1 MARKQKLL
9 SQSTGHLRIVEQEAK
24 YKAEFLAKDD
34 YPELQKS
41 PPKYL
46 DKNAKAEYR
55 RIIQTIGDLPLR
67 DLDHAELENYCTW
80 YSIYKDT
87 SCTLPSVGDPD
98 ERERLIR
105 TLDKATK
112 NIKSLASDLGL
123 NVNSRMQMNMPKAD
137 KGEKK
142 ESFREKYGIS

>member
-24 YKAEFLAKDD
+24 YKAEFLAKDGF
-34 YPELQKS
+34 PKLQKS
-41 PPKYL
+41 PPAYL
-46 DKNAKAEYR
+46 DKDAKAEYR
-55 RIIQTIGDLPLR
+55 RVVAAIGDLPLR

-80 YSIYKDT
+80 YSIYKQT
-87 SCTLPSVGDPD
+87 TRTLSSVEDPD
-98 ERERLIR
+98 ERERMVR

-123 NVNSRMQMNMPKAD
+123 NVNSRMQMNMPKTD
-137 KGEKK
+137 TTKK

>member
-24 YKAEFLAKDD
+24 YKAEFLAKDGF
-34 YPELQKS
+34 PELQKS
-41 PPKYL
+41 PPAYL
-46 DKNAKAEYR
+46 DKDAKAEYR
-55 RIIQTIGDLPLR
+55 RVVAAIGDLPLR
-67 DLDHAELENYCTW
+67 DLDHAELETYCTW
-80 YSIYKDT
+80 YSIYKQT
-87 SCTLPSVGDPD
+87 TRTLSSVDDPD
-98 ERERLIR
+98 ERERMVR

-123 NVNSRMQMNMPKAD
+123 NVNSRMQMNMPKTD
-137 KGEKK
+137 SNKK

>member
-24 YKAEFLAKDD
+24 YKAEFLAKDGF
-34 YPELQKS
+34 PELQKS
-41 PPKYL
+41 PPAYL
-46 DKNAKAEYR
+46 DKDAKAEYR
-55 RIIQTIGDLPLR
+55 RVVSAIGNLPLR

-80 YSIYKDT
+80 YSIYKQT
-87 SCTLPSVGDPD
+87 IRTLSSVDDPD
-98 ERERLIR
+98 ERERMVR

-123 NVNSRMQMNMPKAD
+123 NVNSRMQMNMPKTD
-137 KGEKK
+137 TTKK

>member
-24 YKAEFLAKDD
+24 YKAEFLAKDGF
-34 YPELQKS
+34 PELQKS
-41 PPKYL
+41 PPTYL
-46 DKNAKAEYR
+46 DKDAKAEYR
-55 RIIQTIGDLPLR
+55 RVVAAIGDLPLR

-80 YSIYKDT
+80 YSIYKQT
-87 SCTLPSVGDPD
+87 THTLSSVDDPD
-98 ERERLIR
+98 ERERMVR

-123 NVNSRMQMNMPKAD
+123 NVNSRMQMNMPKTDNA
-137 KGEKK
+137 KK

>member
-24 YKAEFLAKDD
+24 YKAEFLAKDGF
-34 YPELQKS
+34 PELQKS
-41 PPKYL
+41 PPAYL
-46 DKNAKAEYR
+46 DKDAKAEYR
-55 RIIQTIGDLPLR
+55 RVVAAIGNLPLR

-80 YSIYKDT
+80 YSIYKQT
-87 SCTLPSVGDPD
+87 TRILSSVEDPD
-98 ERERLIR
+98 ERERMVR

-123 NVNSRMQMNMPKAD
+123 NVNSRMQMNMPKND
-137 KGEKK
+137 NNKK

>member
-24 YKAEFLAKDD
+24 YKAEFLAKDGF
-34 YPELQKS
+34 PELQKS
-41 PPKYL
+41 PPAYL
-46 DKNAKAEYR
+46 DKDAKAEYQR
-55 RIIQTIGDLPLR
+55 VVAAIGDLPLR

-80 YSIYKDT
+80 YSIYKQT
-87 SCTLPSVGDPD
+87 TRTLSSVDDPD
-98 ERERLIR
+98 ERERMVR

-123 NVNSRMQMNMPKAD
+123 NVNSRMQMNMPKTD
-137 KGEKK
+137 NNRK

>member
-24 YKAEFLAKDD
+24 YKAEFLAKDG

-55 RIIQTIGDLPLR
+55 RIIQVIGDLPLR

-87 SCTLPSVGDPD
+87 SRALPSVGDPD
-98 ERERLIR
+98 ERERLVR

-123 NVNSRMQMNMPKAD
+123 NVNSRMQMNMPKPD
-137 KGEKK
+137 GSKK
-142 ESFREKYGIS
+142 ESFRKKYGIS

>member
-24 YKAEFLAKDD
+24 YKAEFLAKDGF
-34 YPELQKS
+34 PELQKS
-41 PPKYL
+41 PPAYL
-46 DKNAKAEYR
+46 DKDAKAEYR
-55 RIIQTIGDLPLR
+55 RVVAAIGDLPLR

-80 YSIYKDT
+80 YSIYKQT
-87 SCTLPSVGDPD
+87 TRMLSSVEDPD
-98 ERERLIR
+98 ERERMVR
-105 TLDKATK
+105 ALDKATK

-123 NVNSRMQMNMPKAD
+123 NVNSRMQMNMPKTD
-137 KGEKK
+137 NNKK

>member
-24 YKAEFLAKDD
+24 YKAEFLAKDGF
-34 YPELQKS
+34 PELQKS
-41 PPKYL
+41 PPAYL
-46 DKNAKAEYR
+46 DKDAKAEYR
-55 RIIQTIGDLPLR
+55 RVVAAIGDLPLR

-80 YSIYKDT
+80 YSIYKQIT
-87 SCTLPSVGDPD
+87 RTLSSVEDPD
-98 ERERLIR
+98 ERERMVR

-123 NVNSRMQMNMPKAD
+123 NVNSRMQMNMPKTD
-137 KGEKK
+137 NNKK